1 MKKILI
7 IVPHLSTGGMPQYLL
22 KKILAFQNQF
32 EMFVVEYNNFGKF
45 DVQKKKIIEA
55 VGKDNHFNLNIKS
68 ELISIIDDIQPDIIQ
83 FEEIPE
89 YFVDSTLLE
98 KIFNNR
104 SKYNIVT
111 TTHSSQTD
119 PLDLKYHPDRFLLV
133 SEWSKSIFEEKLD
146 IPCDVW
152 EYPIEN
158 YDLSKRDEWRNELFG
173 EFGDVKHVINVG
185 LFTSGK
191 NQGEIMEVARK
202 FKDKPIMFHFI
213 GNQASNFESYWGP
226 LMKNL
231 PNNCKV
237 WGERHDVE
245 KFYIAGDLFYFS
257 SVLELNPLVVKE
269 SLSYKLPIILKK
281 LDTYLNI
288 YDDHSLV
295 AFIDGDLDKTKNII
309 ERKLDIGGVY
319 DFKEDLFG
327 VEVNDGYSNLISS
340 LEGRG
345 KEGWDNY
352 WSQIHPRCFKHDGV
366 VIDAGCLKWDWSQI
380 FLGKKRL
387 IGLDPQEEPIEGAE
401 LYKGILGPLDGKGK
415 FGILNED
422 ENKDNVGY
430 SEDGE
435 LVDMISFKTLCKK
448 YNIDKVSILKLNIEG
463 AEYSLLNSM
472 DVDDYNKIDQIA
484 VGFHDWLYPNQT
496 ELRKNTLVLLEN
508 MGFEVRKIHDYWN
521 WYLAIKKLK

>member
-1 MKKILI
+1 M
-7 IVPHLSTGGMPQYLL
+7 
-22 KKILAFQNQF
+22 N
-32 EMFVVEYNNFGKF
+32 
-45 DVQKKKIIEA
+45 
-55 VGKDNHFNLNIKS
+55 
-68 ELISIIDDIQPDIIQ
+68 
-83 FEEIPE
+83 
-89 YFVDSTLLE
+89 
-98 KIFNNR
+98 
-104 SKYNIVT
+104 
-111 TTHSSQTD
+111 
-119 PLDLKYHPDRFLLV
+119 
-133 SEWSKSIFEEKLD
+133 
-146 IPCDVW
+146 
-152 EYPIEN
+152 
-158 YDLSKRDEWRNELFG
+158 
-173 EFGDVKHVINVG
+173 
-185 LFTSGK
+185 
-191 NQGEIMEVARK
+191 
-202 FKDKPIMFHFI
+202 
-213 GNQASNFESYWGP
+213 
-226 LMKNL
+226 
-231 PNNCKV
+231 
-237 WGERHDVE
+237 
-245 KFYIAGDLFYFS
+245 
-257 SVLELNPLVVKE
+257 
-269 SLSYKLPIILKK
+269 
-281 LDTYLNI
+281 
-288 YDDHSLV
+288 
-295 AFIDGDLDKTKNII
+295 KTKNII

-401 LYKGILGPLDGKGK
+401 LYRGILGPLDGKGK
-415 FGILNED
+415 FGILNKN

-463 AEYSLLNSM
+463 GEYSLLNSM

-508 MGFEVRKIHDYWN
+508 MGFEVRKIHNYWN
-521 WYLAIKKLK
+521 WYLAIKKNNN